1 MYLPTLNYK
10 LVLMKNILLSVTF
23 VLLLAGGCKK
33 SILPNKVEFEI
44 LATNT
49 DASLRGLFV
58 LNENV
63 VWASGSEGTVL
74 LSVDGGETWKV
85 NKVPGATA
93 NDFRS
98 IYAWDD
104 KRAMVFGVAGPD
116 FAYRTNDG
124 GATWEV
130 VYSDTTAGLF
140 FNSLKFANADLGLAI
155 SDPVDGK
162 FFVIRTEDGG
172 KKWEQVHELPPVENG
187 EANFAASNTCIE
199 YLASGKAWFA
209 SGGKAARVFYSD
221 DFGKSW
227 QVKKTPMIRGEAA
240 SGIFSVA
247 FTNDREGAIVGG
259 IYDHPELNT
268 NIAAYT
274 IDGGKNWLQSETMP
288 KGYRSCVQAVE
299 YEGGNFW
306 FAIGKTGCDISS
318 DGGRSWTFLSD
329 EGYYTFRAVP
339 GQAAGFAA
347 GANGKI
353 SRVRFQ

>member
-1 MYLPTLNYK
+1 MLYQVVSGNVLKHKVKISAFLLPKKDGMCMYAATEGLNPS
-10 LVLMKNILLSVTF
+10 M
-23 VLLLAGGCKK
+23 
-33 SILPNKVEFEI
+33 PNYWPRM
-44 LATNT
+44 L
-49 DASLRGLFV
+49 
-58 LNENV
+58 
-63 VWASGSEGTVL
+63 
-74 LSVDGGETWKV
+74 
-85 NKVPGATA
+85 TA
-93 NDFRS
+93 
-98 IYAWDD
+98 
-104 KRAMVFGVAGPD
+104 KP
-116 FAYRTNDG
+116 
-124 GATWEV
+124 
-130 VYSDTTAGLF
+130 
-140 FNSLKFANADLGLAI
+140 
-155 SDPVDGK
+155 
-162 FFVIRTEDGG
+162 
-172 KKWEQVHELPPVENG
+172 
-187 EANFAASNTCIE
+187 ASNTWID
-199 YLASGKAWFA
+199 YVASGIAWFA